1 MQQST
6 VGTAKAETALAS
18 HSGSCFVVKLG
29 GKPLTDPQVL
39 DTLAADLAA
48 LKREGVRVVV
58 VHGGGPQLSEMSDRM
73 GIVTRKING
82 RRVTCSETL
91 KLAKMVFAGEI
102 STDIVATLR
111 RHGVSGVGLSGV
123 DGGVIKAE
131 RRSPVQMTNHETGQ
145 REVVDFQHVGD
156 IYGVDP
162 TILNLMLDNGFVPVV
177 ASLAA
182 DDAGQVLNINADTV
196 AADIAIALGA
206 KKLFMMSDVPGVLR
220 DVGNHS
226 SRIPEMTVDDA
237 RSFIRSG
244 AVGDGMIPK
253 LDGAIR
259 TIEGGVPNIHLM
271 DGHTPHTILGEVE
284 NPGSHGTSITR
295 SGGRNRQE
303 AVWVAQ
309 GPA

>member
-1 MQQST
+1 MQKST
-6 VGTAKAETALAS
+6 AGAAKAEAALAT

-29 GKPLTDPQVL
+29 GQPLSDPQVL

-48 LKREGVRVVV
+48 LRQEGVRVVV
-58 VHGGGPQLSEMSDRM
+58 VHGGGPQLSEMSERL
-73 GIVTRKING
+73 GIETKKING
-82 RRVTCSETL
+82 RRVTCEETL

-102 STDIVATLR
+102 STDIVAALQ
-111 RHGVSGVGLSGV
+111 RHGVPGVGLSGV
-123 DGGVIKAE
+123 DGGVINAV
-131 RRSPVQMTNHETGQ
+131 RRSPVQMTNHETGEA
-145 REVVDFQHVGD
+145 EVVDFQYVGD

-162 TILNLMLDNGFVPVV
+162 TILNLMLDNGFIPVV

-182 DDAGQVLNINADTV
+182 DQTGQVLNINADTI

-220 DVGNHS
+220 DVENRS

-237 RSFIRSG
+237 RSIIRSG
-244 AVGDGMIPK
+244 AVSDGMIPK

-259 TIEGGVPNIHLM
+259 TIEGGVSNIHLM
-271 DGHTPHTILGEVE
+271 DGRTPHAILGEVG
-284 NPGSHGTSITR
+284 NPGSHGTSITGCGSR
-295 SGGRNRQE
+295 SRQE
-303 AVWVAQ
+303 AVWVAE